1 MSHVFDREAPRADRL
16 VVDHFDVVSEN
27 AVRTDP
33 VVAQHRPGRSG
44 PAATMTAVIPLL
56 LLALVLFNDIRG
68 GRPLLFN
75 DNQGGRL

>member
-33 VVAQHRPGRSG
+33 VEAQHRPGRSG
-44 PAATMTAVIPLL
+44 WPP
-56 LLALVLFNDIRG
+56 R
-68 GRPLLFN
+68 
-75 DNQGGRL
+75 